1 MGIGS
6 PKKEQSEAR
15 GQGRGPVLRA
25 LFDLSFSRF
34 LSLELVGLVYIAAI
48 MAAIVAVIA
57 SIFIAFSNGIWVG
70 VGSILIAPILFLL
83 YVISWRIWLE
93 LLIVLF
99 RIAEYG
105 REIAENTSILGR
117 RETPPDAPRR

>member
-1 MGIGS
+1 MGTGS
-6 PKKEQSEAR
+6 PKTQQSNAGGR
-15 GQGRGPVLRA
+15 SRGPILRA

-48 MAAIVAVIA
+48 MVAVLAVIA
-57 SIFIAFSNGIWVG
+57 SILIAFSNGIWVG
-70 VGSILIAPILFLL
+70 IGSILVAPILFLL

-117 RETPPDAPRR
+117 RQPPSGDP